1 MKALRIVCSLIALI
15 SCLLLGYV
23 LFINDIEPMWAV
35 YLFSY
40 ITMAGLFGNAAL
52 AIIDLIN
59 EIKKKNKE

>member
-1 MKALRIVCSLIALI
+1 MKALRIACSLIALI

-35 YLFSY
+35 YLLSY

-59 EIKKKNKE
+59 EIKKKK